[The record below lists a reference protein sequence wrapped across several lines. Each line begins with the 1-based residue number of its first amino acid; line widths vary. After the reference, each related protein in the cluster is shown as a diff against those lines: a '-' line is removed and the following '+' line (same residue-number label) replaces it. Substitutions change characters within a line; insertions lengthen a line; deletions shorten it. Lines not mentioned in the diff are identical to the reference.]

1 MATKR
6 VAPRYND
13 LRPASPAA
21 SRAKRHNPAQGTAAE
36 LLLRR
41 RLWSLGLRYRLHA
54 KDLPGKP
61 DLVFRRQRLAVF
73 VDGDFW
79 HGRNW
84 EKRRASLEK
93 GHNAPYW
100 IDKIAY
106 NIERDR
112 RNDALLEQAGWRVLR
127 LWETDVT
134 KQPSVEADRVVKA
147 VRDRE
152 RIEESPL
159 ALVKVSQEVN

>member
-1 MATKR
+1 M
-6 VAPRYND
+6 
-13 LRPASPAA
+13 
-21 SRAKRHNPAQGTAAE
+21 
-36 LLLRR
+36 
-41 RLWSLGLRYRLHA
+41 HA

-106 NIERDR
+106 NIERDK